1 MKIHEYL
8 AKAILKQYGILVP
21 KGKVV
26 TTLDEAES
34 VASEL
39 GSPVMVKAQIPAG
52 GRGKAGGIRK
62 ALTVTQ
68 AGKITA
74 QLLNKKIITPQT
86 PSEGL
91 TVKKVLVE
99 EKLEIQREFYIGIMV
114 DISKECPL
122 ILVSDF
128 GGIDM
133 EEIAE
138 KSPDSVYK
146 EYIDPL
152 LGLQPFQKRK
162 LAFNL
167 EIESQLVAK
176 MTKVISNLYRVF
188 ETKDCLLVEINPLVL
203 TEGADFYALDA
214 KMVFDDNA
222 LFRQPGIEEFR
233 DYAMEDPLEAE
244 AIKHGLSYV
253 RLEGNI
259 GCMMNGAGL
268 AMATMDTIKF
278 FGGEPANFLDV
289 GGGAGPER
297 IKTAFSILLSDPLVK
312 VVFINIFG
320 GMFRCDFLAEGL
332 LETVKQ
338 KKLKAKLI
346 LRLEGTNSAQGL
358 EMLRRSG
365 LKFVAV
371 FSIEEGVKKAVE
383 LSRNKEKNECSCR

>member
-52 GRGKAGGIRK
+52 GRGKAGGIRE

-114 DISKECPL
+114 DIRKECPL

-383 LSRNKEKNECSCR
+383 LSRNKEKE